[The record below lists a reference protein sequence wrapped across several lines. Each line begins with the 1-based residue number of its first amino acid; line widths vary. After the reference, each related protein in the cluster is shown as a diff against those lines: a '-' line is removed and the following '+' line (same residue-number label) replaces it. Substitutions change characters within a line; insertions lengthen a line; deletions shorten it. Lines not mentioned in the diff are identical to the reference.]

1 MGQYIVAFAVL
12 AGAAFIDIRERRIPD
27 RLIIAG
33 IAAGIAVRLLGPQG
47 GITDGI
53 IGGISAFAVLLA
65 VHLVTRGSLGLGDVK
80 LMGCIGFCL
89 GVERV
94 FSILLVSVILI
105 GLYGL
110 VLVCIDRENRSRELP
125 FAPFLLAGTL
135 IAML

>member
-1 MGQYIVAFAVL
+1 MSLYIVVFTVLLAAAV
-12 AGAAFIDIRERRIPD
+12 IDIREHRIPD

-33 IAAGIAVRLLGPQG
+33 IAAGVAARLVNPGSRLQ
-47 GITDGI
+47 DGI
-53 IGGISAFAVLLA
+53 IGGVSAFAVLL
-65 VHLVTRGSLGLGDVK
+65 VIHLATRGGLGLGDVK

-89 GVERV
+89 GFEQA
-94 FSILLVSVILI
+94 FSILLIGVILI

-110 VLVCIDRENRSRELP
+110 VLVFIDRENRKRELP